1 MCQSKT
7 KALTIVSAAFAL
19 GTMLAACSEHYLD
32 RRDTMALSSG
42 DAVASNKVAQMIDPW
57 PPASANRNI
66 VYDGSKAAS
75 AAERYRTNRV
85 IKPVGIGTSS
95 TAYQSGGG
103 GAIVGGGGGGGS
115 GQTQ

>member
-1 MCQSKT
+1 
-7 KALTIVSAAFAL
+7 
-19 GTMLAACSEHYLD
+19 
-32 RRDTMALSSG
+32 
-42 DAVASNKVAQMIDPW
+42 MIDPW

-95 TAYQSGGG
+95 ANYQAGGG
-103 GAIVGGGGGGGS
+103 GAIVGGGGGGGGGGS